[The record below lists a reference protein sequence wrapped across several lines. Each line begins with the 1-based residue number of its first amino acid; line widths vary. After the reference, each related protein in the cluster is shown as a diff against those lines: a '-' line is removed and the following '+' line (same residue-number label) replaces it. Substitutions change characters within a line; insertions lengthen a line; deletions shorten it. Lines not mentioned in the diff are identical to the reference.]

1 MNKFEQLGLNESLL
15 LAIKD
20 LGFENPSEVQ
30 EKAIPVLL
38 EQNTDLVALAQTGT
52 GKTAAFGFP
61 LIQKIDA
68 EDRSTQALILSPTR
82 ELCLQITNEIK
93 QYSKYVKGLHTVA
106 VYGGASITEQAREI
120 KRGAQIIVATPGR
133 MQDMINRGLVNIKNI
148 NFCILDE
155 ADEMLNMGFYEDI
168 VSILSDTPDEKNT
181 WLFSATM
188 PAEVARIAKKFMHDP
203 AEVTVG
209 SKNSGSAT
217 VSHEYYLVN
226 ARDRYEALKRL
237 ADANPDIFSVVFCRT
252 KRDTQAVAEKL
263 IEDGYSAAALHGD
276 LSQAQRDGVMK
287 SFRGRQIQMLVA
299 TDVAARG
306 IDVDNITHVVNY
318 QLPDEIET
326 YNHRS
331 GRTGRAGKLGTSIVI
346 VTKSEIRKISSIER
360 IIQQKFQEKTIP
372 SGIEICEIQLL
383 HLANKIKDTEVD
395 HEIDNY
401 LPAINEVLE
410 GLSKEEL
417 IKKMV
422 SVEFNRFINYYKKN
436 RDLSSQS
443 SGSDRRE
450 RDGAPR
456 ENNNGGATRYFV
468 NIGSRDDFD
477 WMQLKDFLK
486 ETLELGRDD
495 VFKVDVKEGFSFF
508 NTDAEHTDKV
518 MEVLNGYDLNGRRI
532 NVEISKNDGG
542 GRRDHNG
549 RNSGGG
555 FGGRSSAP
563 RREGSFA
570 PRREGGFRSD
580 RNSAP
585 REGGF
590 RSERGSAPRRG
601 EGREGGIS
609 ERAPRRSESFGDS
622 PRPRRPRRD

>member
-68 EDRSTQALILSPTR
+68 ENRNTQALILSPTR

-93 QYSKYVKGLHTVA
+93 LYSKYIKGLHTVA
-106 VYGGASITEQAREI
+106 VYGGASITEQAREV

-148 NFCILDE
+148 DFCILDE

-168 VSILSDTPDEKNT
+168 CSILSDTPDEKNT

-188 PAEVARIAKKFMHDP
+188 PAEVARIAKQFMSNP
-203 AEVTVG
+203 EEITVG
-209 SKNSGSAT
+209 HKNSGSAT
-217 VSHEYYLVN
+217 VSHEYYVVN

-263 IEDGYSAAALHGD
+263 IEDGYNAAALHGD

-306 IDVDNITHVVNY
+306 IDVDNVTHVVNY

-346 VTKSEIRKISSIER
+346 VTKSELRKIHSIER
-360 IIQQKFQEKTIP
+360 IIKQKFEEKTIP

-383 HLANKIKDTEVD
+383 HLANKIHDTEVD

-401 LPAINEVLE
+401 LPSIYEVFQD
-410 GLSKEEL
+410 LSKEEL
-417 IKKMV
+417 IKRMV
-422 SVEFNRFINYYKKN
+422 SVEFNRFLNYYKKK
-436 RDLSSQS
+436 RDIASEKSERSS
-443 SGSDRRE
+443 E
-450 RDGAPR
+450 PR
-456 ENNNGGATRYFV
+456 EIRAGDPVRYFI
-468 NIGSRDDFD
+468 NIGARDDFD
-477 WMQLKDFLK
+477 WMQLKDFIK
-486 ETLELGRDD
+486 ETLDLGRDD

-508 NTDAEHTDKV
+508 NTDGEHTDKV
-518 MEVLNGYDLNGRRI
+518 MSILNGYDMNGRRI

-555 FGGRSSAP
+555 RRDGGFRGERSGSAP
-563 RREGSFA
+563 RRDGG
-570 PRREGGFRSD
+570 RDGGFRSD
-580 RNSAP
+580 RNSS
-585 REGGF
+585 RKEGGF
-590 RSERGSAPRRG
+590 RGERSNSAQRK
-601 EGREGGIS
+601 EGGFS
-609 ERAPRRSESFGDS
+609 DRAPRRAESAGDS
-622 PRPRRPRRD
+622 SRPRRPRRS

>member
-188 PAEVARIAKKFMHDP
+188 PAEVARIAKKFMSNP

-549 RNSGGG
+549 RNSGG

-570 PRREGGFRSD
+570 PRREGGYRSD

-590 RSERGSAPRRG
+590 RSDRGSAPRRG
-601 EGREGGIS
+601 EGREGGVS

-622 PRPRRPRRD
+622 SRPRRPRRD